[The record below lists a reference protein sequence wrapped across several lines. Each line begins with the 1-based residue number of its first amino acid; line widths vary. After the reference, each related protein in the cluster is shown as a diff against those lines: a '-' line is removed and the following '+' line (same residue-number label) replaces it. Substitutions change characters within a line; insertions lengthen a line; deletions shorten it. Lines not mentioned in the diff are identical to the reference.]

1 MKLNTIILGL
11 CATLAYASPMSQ
23 EVRRHDSIIP
33 MDEPTQTKDMLTYFA
48 QHEPTDVTGQE
59 QPAGTH
65 PGPYPPWPY
74 RPWPP
79 RPWPRPFP
87 PKILESPVSPRQD
100 EGDGGDDGGNDDGN
114 PFDPFQDD
122 DEEDGYWD
130 GYFE

>member
-1 MKLNTIILGL
+1 MKLSTIILGL
-11 CATLAYASPMSQ
+11 CATLAYASPMIQ
-23 EVRRHDSIIP
+23 E
-33 MDEPTQTKDMLTYFA
+33 
-48 QHEPTDVTGQE
+48 HEPTDVTGQE